1 MNVYLA
7 GGAVRDLL
15 LGRAV
20 ADRDYLVTGATRKD
34 FMNRFPHAR
43 EVGRTFPVFL
53 LDGLEFSFPR
63 AETIEDE
70 LRSRD
75 LTVNAMLLD
84 RDGELLCHPDAM
96 GDLRARVLRPA
107 SERSFVDDPLR
118 VFRAARFWA
127 RLPDFHPHD
136 ELIETM
142 RAVADQGLLDALPPD
157 RIGQETIKALQAQAP
172 GNYLR
177 LLARSN
183 CLNPWFREF
192 SQSMNIPAGPLP
204 YHDADVL
211 EHTCRVMDSLAGN
224 PLAVWMALCHDI
236 GKTATPPESLPHH
249 HGHDLRGAAMAA
261 ELARR
266 IRLSNAHIQAGG
278 VPVAHDGRAVSRAAP
293 GDQGGHAHGPAPLQT
308 APAALLPGSRGPGQ
322 GRPAPGRPR
331 SQAHTEGPTSRGGTG
346 PGAAVGP
353 QAPRAARPGTGRTKQ
368 KITPSF

>member
-20 ADRDYLVTGATRKD
+20 ADRDYLVTGATRKE
-34 FMNRFPHAR
+34 FMNRFPNAR

-53 LDGLEFSFPR
+53 LDNLEFSFPR

-84 RDGELLCHPDAM
+84 REGQLLCHPDALE
-96 GDLRARVLRPA
+96 DLRDRTLRPA
-107 SERSFVDDPLR
+107 SDQSFFDDPLR

-127 RLPDFHPHD
+127 KLPDFQPHD

-142 RAVADQGLLDALPPD
+142 RTVADQGLLDALPPD
-157 RIGQETIKALQAQAP
+157 RIGQETIKALQAPAP

-177 LLARSN
+177 LLAQSN
-183 CLNPWFREF
+183 CLSPWFEEF
-192 SQSMNIPAGPLP
+192 SQSMNIPAGPPP

-236 GKTATPPESLPHH
+236 GKTVTPADSLPSH

-266 IRLSNAHIQAGG
+266 IRLSNAHIQAG
-278 VPVAHDGRAVSRAAP
+278 AKACRWHM
-293 GDQGGHAHGPAPLQT
+293 T
-308 APAALLPGSRGPGQ
+308 AGLYREL
-322 GRPAPGRPR
+322 
-331 SQAHTEGPTSRGGTG
+331 
-346 PGAAVGP
+346 
-353 QAPRAARPGTGRTKQ
+353 RPGTKVDMLMDLHLSGLIRPLFSLVAADQDKDALHLATLDLKHVLKVRLPEAEQDQGPKSGRRLRELRAQALAGHSRK
-368 KITPSF
+368 